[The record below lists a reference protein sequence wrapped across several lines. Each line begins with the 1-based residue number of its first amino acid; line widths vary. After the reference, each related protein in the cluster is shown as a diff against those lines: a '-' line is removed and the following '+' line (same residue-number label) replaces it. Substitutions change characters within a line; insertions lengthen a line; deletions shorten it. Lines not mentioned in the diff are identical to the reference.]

1 MPFVN
6 VYWIFFSVAI
16 YGSSAQKVSYEGAQ
30 VWQTDLR
37 GTDDVVFIKRLGDNQ
52 DISIWS
58 LTPTKAD
65 FMVRAEHKVEVQ
77 RQLLARKLN
86 HTVLIMNVQRRIDTE
101 PAMPAL
107 WTETS
112 LRDGHRLSWKKYPTL
127 NIIEE
132 YYNFLAEDYSSI
144 CKVQSIGRT
153 VENRTIH
160 FQAMQEAHIH
170 EEHFATHDAAIVT
183 LLLTTRVSRPS
194 RPLPGIARGQHAREW
209 ISVTSALY
217 ILHNIVTN
225 FDTQKNYMKNKNWL
239 IIPVVNPDGYAYTHG
254 VDRLWRKNRRRFINC
269 TGVDVNRN
277 FETDWRIPGIT
288 QHSECKTTYSGPH
301 PFSEAESIALRDL
314 ILSLEPK
321 PIALVDLHAY
331 GKLILYP
338 WSARTAPTQD
348 RDMHKAVASK
358 MRTSIF
364 KTTKQNYTFGATYHL
379 VYPATGTFVDWAYA
393 NGVTHAYV
401 IESRDKGE
409 LGFLIPPGEIE
420 DTGKELYAAVRTL
433 SRFINL
439 PNRLSQEKVENQTWE
454 VNHLITSVAL
464 GAARESV
471 KLLLTKNHP
480 VPTPGFRGCPI

>member
-1 MPFVN
+1 MAN
-6 VYWIFFSVAI
+6 
-16 YGSSAQKVSYEGAQ
+16 K
-30 VWQTDLR
+30 
-37 GTDDVVFIKRLGDNQ
+37 N
-52 DISIWS
+52 ISIWS

-112 LRDGHRLSWKKYPTL
+112 LRDGKQVPRGENHPMTSPALGEARGSVRLLLTKNHPVPSPAFRAGDPVNPLGSPQLRKETLPTSKYFLGLLLIYRIATTTACANSHDIAAGHRLSWKKYPTL

-160 FQAMQEAHIH
+160 MINI
-170 EEHFATHDAAIVT
+170 TNGNPRNKIILIT
-183 LLLTTRVSRPS
+183 
-194 RPLPGIARGQHAREW
+194 GGQHAREW

-254 VDRLWRKNRRRFINC
+254 VDRLWRKNRRR
-269 TGVDVNRN
+269 
-277 FETDWRIPGIT
+277 TDWRIPGIT

-439 PNRLSQEKVENQTWE
+439 PNRLSQEKVENQTW
-454 VNHLITSVAL
+454 
-464 GAARESV
+464 
-471 KLLLTKNHP
+471 
-480 VPTPGFRGCPI
+480 F

>member
-1 MPFVN
+1 M
-6 VYWIFFSVAI
+6 
-16 YGSSAQKVSYEGAQ
+16 
-30 VWQTDLR
+30 WQTELR

-65 FMVRAEHKVEVQ
+65 FMVGAEHKVEVQ

-86 HTVLIMNVQRRIDTE
+86 HTVLIMDVQRRIDTE
-101 PAMPAL
+101 PTMPAL

-144 CKVQSIGRT
+144 CRVQSIGRT

-160 FQAMQEAHIH
+160 MINI
-170 EEHFATHDAAIVT
+170 TNGNPRNKIILIT
-183 LLLTTRVSRPS
+183 
-194 RPLPGIARGQHAREW
+194 GGQHAREW

-254 VDRLWRKNRRRFINC
+254 VDRLWRKNRRRFVNC

-338 WSARTAPTQD
+338 WSARTAPTHD

-364 KTTKQNYTFGATYHL
+364 KTTKQNYTYGATYHL

-420 DTGKELYAAVRTL
+420 DTGKELYAAVRSL
-433 SRFINL
+433 SRFIIL
-439 PNRLSQEKVENQTWE
+439 PNRLNQEKVENQTW
-454 VNHLITSVAL
+454 
-464 GAARESV
+464 
-471 KLLLTKNHP
+471 
-480 VPTPGFRGCPI
+480 F

>member
-1 MPFVN
+1 
-6 VYWIFFSVAI
+6 
-16 YGSSAQKVSYEGAQ
+16 
-30 VWQTDLR
+30 
-37 GTDDVVFIKRLGDNQ
+37 
-52 DISIWS
+52 
-58 LTPTKAD
+58 
-65 FMVRAEHKVEVQ
+65 MVGAEHKVEVQ

-86 HTVLIMNVQRRIDTE
+86 HTVLIMDVQRRIDTE
-101 PAMPAL
+101 PTMPAL

-144 CKVQSIGRT
+144 CRVQSIGRT

-160 FQAMQEAHIH
+160 MINI
-170 EEHFATHDAAIVT
+170 TNGNPRNKIILIT
-183 LLLTTRVSRPS
+183 
-194 RPLPGIARGQHAREW
+194 GGQHAREW

-254 VDRLWRKNRRRFINC
+254 VDRLWRKNRRRFVNC

-338 WSARTAPTQD
+338 WSARTAPTHD

-364 KTTKQNYTFGATYHL
+364 KTTKQNYTYGATYHL

-420 DTGKELYAAVRTL
+420 DTGKELYAAVRSL
-433 SRFINL
+433 SRFIIL
-439 PNRLSQEKVENQTWE
+439 PNRLNQEKVENQTW
-454 VNHLITSVAL
+454 
-464 GAARESV
+464 
-471 KLLLTKNHP
+471 
-480 VPTPGFRGCPI
+480 F

>member
-1 MPFVN
+1 MAN
-6 VYWIFFSVAI
+6 KS
-16 YGSSAQKVSYEGAQ
+16 
-30 VWQTDLR
+30 
-37 GTDDVVFIKRLGDNQ
+37 DNQ
-52 DISIWS
+52 VLRNQNRIQLIFVLAKIVASLYISIWS

-65 FMVRAEHKVEVQ
+65 FMVGAEHKVEVQ

-86 HTVLIMNVQRRIDTE
+86 HTVLIMDVQRRIDTE
-101 PAMPAL
+101 PTMPAL

-144 CKVQSIGRT
+144 CRVQSIGRT

-160 FQAMQEAHIH
+160 MINI
-170 EEHFATHDAAIVT
+170 TNGNPRNKIILIT
-183 LLLTTRVSRPS
+183 
-194 RPLPGIARGQHAREW
+194 GGQHAREW

-254 VDRLWRKNRRRFINC
+254 VDRLWRKNRRRFVNC

-338 WSARTAPTQD
+338 WSARTAPTHD

-364 KTTKQNYTFGATYHL
+364 KTTKQNYTYGATYHL

-420 DTGKELYAAVRTL
+420 DTGKELYAAVRSL
-433 SRFINL
+433 SRFIIL
-439 PNRLSQEKVENQTWE
+439 PNRLNQEKVENQTW
-454 VNHLITSVAL
+454 
-464 GAARESV
+464 
-471 KLLLTKNHP
+471 
-480 VPTPGFRGCPI
+480 F